1 MGCSSSTLVRHQP
14 LKQRDD
20 DAGDVQDIL
29 PAERQP
35 ISAVDPTSHEVQDI
49 STSALEFQQEFAPP
63 PIGATDHRAR
73 SDVQDISQQIEL
85 IDRSSL
91 RYALL
96 AQHDLEN
103 QASIAGRY
111 IKART
116 VWTSKW
122 KYDDGGALSKH
133 QVEDF
138 GLLLSLD
145 FAEGLQ
151 IQSLV
156 LVPKEKQERLEKKVK
171 NSSENQ
177 DHDGTKILE
186 TVIHL
191 EASEFVLGFSSQEVL
206 DDNGCVSHYHPSIVI
221 TTEQGEPR
229 LEPLSHH
236 LLWPKPEVGLIK
248 TLPQKLTLPDVL
260 KEETE
265 IPQEPSCFTTCVRTM
280 AEWFTAEADP
290 ADNVAI
296 PMAEEHGPPMGAI
309 AAFRSMRGTSQRDH
323 LIGVVYDQTTC
334 WDVKVLTGQTAMFWF
349 ELLCLDCVAWYAD
362 VLLDIKQLVLF
373 ARTAKTQYLLFNL
386 AGMAAPVILSMHET
400 VEWFNRPASPALDS
414 LRHTTGMSLNVL
426 MGAMLGGIALQL
438 QMLLLTLWS
447 AKHRT
452 RHPLLAGT
460 KHAE

>member
-1 MGCSSSTLVRHQP
+1 MTWHNV
-14 LKQRDD
+14 
-20 DAGDVQDIL
+20 
-29 PAERQP
+29 
-35 ISAVDPTSHEVQDI
+35 
-49 STSALEFQQEFAPP
+49 AL
-63 PIGATDHRAR
+63 R
-73 SDVQDISQQIEL
+73 

-191 EASEFVLGFSSQEVL
+191 EASEFVLGFSSQEAWSHLSLLTLCGQVRFRIEGCRRSGTRVFETAHEVL

-349 ELLCLDCVAWYAD
+349 ELLCLDCAGT
-362 VLLDIKQLVLF
+362 LVL
-373 ARTAKTQYLLFNL
+373 
-386 AGMAAPVILSMHET
+386 VI
-400 VEWFNRPASPALDS
+400 
-414 LRHTTGMSLNVL
+414 
-426 MGAMLGGIALQL
+426 
-438 QMLLLTLWS
+438 
-447 AKHRT
+447 
-452 RHPLLAGT
+452 
-460 KHAE
+460 